1 MTSPRSPAPLSLRL
15 LFWLCLALGLVFAG
29 DAVWRILA
37 DDGKRPV
44 EDWMSPRHVMVVFH
58 VPEADMARILGFP
71 PGAPPFASIRDL
83 AQAQGRS
90 VADVL
95 AEIQTAADAHAGDA
109 P

>member
-1 MTSPRSPAPLSLRL
+1 MTSPQSPNPLSLRL

-29 DAVWRILA
+29 DAVLRILA
-37 DDGKRPV
+37 DDGRRPV
-44 EDWMSPRHVMVVFH
+44 EDWMSPRHITAVFH

-90 VADVL
+90 VGDVL
-95 AEIQTAADAHAGDA
+95 AEIQAAADAHAGDA